1 MLIHEKSHNRPVELG
16 SYPLEALPRDK
27 GVIEQESNRPAKAV
41 LPYVGS
47 GKILAQASNTYLD
60 YLAPFSQGDAVPHKA
75 PVPDSLARR
84 SIDIKGAAYF
94 LDATHAGISKLPA
107 NSWLSDSETK
117 VDEHSFAI
125 VILVAYGR
133 LPEQDNLA
141 HEWLSETEH
150 DIARMRCVEIG
161 ASISGYIRNLGY
173 DARSHFE
180 GNSLL
185 DLDRLAVLSG
195 LAERTQNDSA
205 IQSPFVGK
213 NFALA
218 VVSTNYELATDTPFK
233 QGSRINQFSHWRGIN
248 GAMSSREINRRK
260 KRQSHLSR
268 YPMEQVKR
276 VERPTTLILDDEV
289 PRVPKRAA
297 FFARAAHGDL
307 GAKAKKEVTRFAY
320 KHPMTGGMMPLLRTL
335 ATKQEGAV
343 AQNQSADL
351 NDPVAN
357 AKALKSLAYHLGAD
371 LTGICEVPRYAWYS
385 HHMDG
390 REIETYHRYAVVML
404 IDQGHGTMEGASG
417 DDWVSGGQSM
427 RGYLRG
433 AEIAGIMSE
442 FLRNKGHSAR
452 PHTQADSDVL
462 HIPLVLWAG
471 LGELSRIGE
480 LVLNPYVGPRFKSV
494 VLTTDIPL
502 EVDKPIDFGLQYFCQ
517 NCLKCARECP
527 VSAIPFKDKVMFNG
541 YEIWKPDVERC
552 TRYRVTNQKGSA
564 CGRCMKTCPL
574 NKVVTADGS
583 LLHRVGTWL
592 GVHARWL
599 KPIMV
604 PIAVFFDDWLAY
616 GKRNPIKK
624 WWLDLEVVDG
634 VCVIPKA
641 TNERDLDLDKD
652 TSGDKSPVGY
662 YSANTMPPPNTSEP
676 VLINHRDAIKR
687 GEELETVDAALARY
701 NSKGEKPEHYIPTK
715 NI

>member
-1 MLIHEKSHNRPVELG
+1 MLIHEKSYSRPVELG
-16 SYPLEALPRDK
+16 SYPLEALPRDL
-27 GVIEQESNRPAKAV
+27 GVIDEESKLPPIHEEHYIASTKTLAKATN
-41 LPYVGS
+41 LY
-47 GKILAQASNTYLD
+47 ASYFE
-60 YLAPFSQGDAVPHKA
+60 AFFEGDVSPHLA
-75 PVPDSLARR
+75 PVPNSIERR
-84 SIDIKGAAYF
+84 SVDMKGAVYF
-94 LDATHAGISKLPA
+94 LDASHAGISKIPDNA
-107 NSWLSDSETK
+107 WLIDAVKAGHTIAVVFSVS
-117 VDEHSFAI
+117 
-125 VILVAYGR
+125 YGR
-133 LPEQDNLA
+133 LPEQENLA
-141 HEWLSETEH
+141 HEWLTATEH
-150 DIARMRCVEIG
+150 DIARMRCAEIA
-161 ASISGYIRNLGY
+161 ASISGYIRRLGFN
-173 DARSHFE
+173 AQSHIE

-185 DLDRLAVLSG
+185 DLNRLAVLSG
-195 LAERTQNDSA
+195 IAERTSDSSS
-205 IQSPFVGK
+205 IQSPFLGK
-213 NFALA
+213 YFALG
-218 VVSTNYELATDTPFK
+218 VVSTDYELAPDTPFK
-233 QGSRINQFSHWRGIN
+233 AGSNVNTFSHWIGIN
-248 GAMSSREINRRK
+248 GAMSLREKNRRN
-260 KRQSHLSR
+260 KRQSHLSP

-297 FFARAAHGDL
+297 FFARARVGDL
-307 GAKAKKEVTRFAY
+307 GEKAQKEVARFAI
-320 KHPMTGGMMPLLRTL
+320 KHPLTAGLVPLLSAL
-335 ATKQEGAV
+335 AGKQEGEV
-343 AQNQSADL
+343 AQARSTDL

-371 LTGICEVPRYAWYS
+371 LTGICEIPRYAWYS

-390 REIETYHRYAVVML
+390 TEIEAYHRYAIVML

-417 DDWVSGGQSM
+417 DDWISGGQSM

-442 FLRNKGHSAR
+442 FLRKKGHSAR

-494 VLTTDIPL
+494 ILTTDIPL
-502 EVDKPIDFGLQYFCQ
+502 EVDKPIDFGLQYFCE

-527 VSAIPFKDKVMFNG
+527 VSAIPFKEKVMFNG

-604 PIAVFFDDWLAY
+604 PIAVFLDDSLGF
-616 GKRNPIKK
+616 GKRKLIKK
-624 WWLDLEVVDG
+624 WWLDLEIVDG
-634 VCVIPKA
+634 VCVVPKA
-641 TNERDLDLDKD
+641 TNQRDIDMTKD
-652 TSGDKSPVGY
+652 ISGDKSPVGY
-662 YSANTMPPPNTSEP
+662 YSANVMPPPNSAEA
-676 VLINHRDAIKR
+676 VLLNHREAIKR
-687 GEELETVDAALARY
+687 GEELETVSAAKARHQ
-701 NSKGEKPEHYIPTK
+701 NKGESPAHYIPTK

>member
-1 MLIHEKSHNRPVELG
+1 MLVHEQSYNRAVELG
-16 SYPLEALPRDK
+16 AYPLEALPKDES
-27 GVIEQESNRPAKAV
+27 VIELENQRPAISATTYTSSDKA
-41 LPYVGS
+41 
-47 GKILAQASNTYLD
+47 LAKASNTYLN
-60 YLAPFSQGDAVPHKA
+60 YIKEFSHGEVAPQQA
-75 PVPDSLARR
+75 PVPDSLERR
-84 SIDIKGAAYF
+84 SRDIKGAAYF
-94 LDATHAGISKLPA
+94 LDVSHAGICSISE
-107 NSWLSDSETK
+107 NSWLTNN
-117 VDEHSFAI
+117 EHEEHAHAL
-125 VILVAYGR
+125 VIMVAYGR
-133 LPEQDNLA
+133 LPEHENLS
-141 HEWLSETEH
+141 HEWLSGTEH

-161 ASISGYIRNLGY
+161 ASLSGYIRNLGF
-173 DARSHFE
+173 DARSHVE
-180 GNSLL
+180 GDTRL
-185 DLDRLAVLSG
+185 DLNRLAVIAG
-195 LAERTQNDSA
+195 IAERTENNID
-205 IQSPFVGK
+205 IQSPFLGQR
-213 NFALA
+213 FALA
-218 VVSTNYELATDTPFK
+218 VVSTNYELASDSPYK
-233 QGSRINQFSHWRGIN
+233 AGARINTLKNWFGVN
-248 GAMSSREINRRK
+248 GALSTREFNRRS

-276 VERPTTLILDDEV
+276 IDRPTTLILDDEV

-307 GAKAKKEVTRFAY
+307 GDKAQREVSRFAI
-320 KHPMTGGMMPLLRTL
+320 KHPMTLGMIPLLRTL
-335 ATKQEGAV
+335 ATKQDGEV
-343 AQNQSADL
+343 AQHKSDEFK
-351 NDPVAN
+351 DPVAN

-371 LTGICEVPRYAWYS
+371 LTGICEIPRYAWYS

-390 REIETYHRYAVVML
+390 REVEQYHRYAVVML

-442 FLRNKGHSAR
+442 FLRGKGHSAR

-527 VSAIPFKDKVMFNG
+527 VNAIPFKDKVMFNG

-599 KPIMV
+599 KPLMV
-604 PIAVFFDDWLAY
+604 PVAVYFDDWLGF
-616 GKRNPIKK
+616 GKRNPVKK
-624 WWLDLEVVDG
+624 WWLDLELVDG
-634 VCVIPKA
+634 VCVKPRA
-641 TNERDLDLDKD
+641 TNERDIDLSRD
-652 TSGDKSPVGY
+652 TSGEKSPVGY
-662 YSANTMPPPNTSEP
+662 YSADVMPPPNQKEP
-676 VLINHRDAIKR
+676 VLANHRDAISR
-687 GEELETVDAALARY
+687 ADELETVNAALSRY
-701 NSKGEKPEHYIPTK
+701 SSEGDKPKHYIPTK
-715 NI
+715 SI